1 MEIYLA
7 AIFSSYD
14 YEVSNLYY
22 RAVTAIILLIA
33 HMLRVHEIS
42 SDEVNML

>member
-7 AIFSSYD
+7 AIFSSY
-14 YEVSNLYY
+14 EVSNLDY

-33 HMLRVHEIS
+33 HILRVHEIS